1 MRLFIGISLS
11 EKTKTQLH
19 TLQKELKPYLKTA
32 SFTKKDNL
40 HLTLKFLGDCS
51 KEDKNR
57 IIESL
62 NSKTFVGPFSIDF
75 INIDTFSNRK
85 GKILWAGSKYNPSL
99 QTLYS
104 IVEETLS
111 GLSFEKEN
119 RTYKAHITLAR
130 RIQWGEKRKREI
142 KKITEDISSFALFE
156 SVFTKRG
163 VEYKELF
170 RFYLR

>member
-19 TLQKELKPYLKTA
+19 ALQKELKPYLKTA

-51 KEDKNR
+51 KQDKNR
-57 IIESL
+57 IIEIL
-62 NSKTFVGPFSIDF
+62 NSKTFVGPFSIDI
-75 INIDTFSNRK
+75 INIGTFSNPK
-85 GKILWAGSKYNPSL
+85 GRILWAGSKYNASL

-104 IVEETLS
+104 LVEEALS
-111 GLSFEKEN
+111 DLSFEKEN
-119 RTYKAHITLAR
+119 RPYKAHITLAR
-130 RIQWGEKRKREI
+130 RVKWEEQRKKEIQ
-142 KKITEDISSFALFE
+142 KITEYISSFSLFE
-156 SVFTKRG
+156 SIFTKRG

-170 RFYLR
+170 RFYLG